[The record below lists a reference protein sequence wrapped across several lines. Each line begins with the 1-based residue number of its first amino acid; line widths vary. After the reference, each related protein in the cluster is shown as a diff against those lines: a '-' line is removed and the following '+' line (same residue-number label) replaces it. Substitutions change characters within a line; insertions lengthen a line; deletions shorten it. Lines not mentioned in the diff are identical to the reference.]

1 MNVVLITTDQ
11 QKRDTVSAYGGSICA
26 TPNIDRIAQAG
37 IRFDRAYTQH
47 PYCQSSRATI
57 LTGLYAST
65 HGVWN
70 NGVDVPDSLVPQAIT
85 SRLRDVGWHT
95 GFTGK
100 GHFSTAL
107 TFQPTD
113 RPENV
118 AGSASYDPT
127 TWDGP
132 YMGFE
137 WNRLAILGHY
147 PATMMTPPQGMHYTA
162 HVFHD
167 GLDAG
172 RARTAL
178 MGPQAKTDPSVT
190 APETW
195 HAAVPYEFHPTHFTG
210 QSAVDYIDSR
220 AGEDTPFFFW
230 ASFADPHHPM
240 DPPAPFAGTYDPADV
255 TLAPMPDMAE
265 FDTKPTSHRA
275 WLEVEGAPPAFNPYW
290 NRMSEEQ
297 RRQMA
302 AAYYDK
308 VAAVDHEVGRIL
320 DALAAAGKAEDT
332 MVIFTTDHGEM
343 LGDHGMAFKGPF
355 HYEAL
360 LNVPLLVSGPGIPGG
375 EVRSGLVGTVDVA
388 PTVADL
394 ADAAHGRDEG
404 RSLCPDLLDGA
415 DRTQDWA
422 LVENDHEQGPWKEYL
437 RTIVTERAKLTL
449 PVDVSLPENFGPPN
463 GLGELYLLDE
473 DPGETANR
481 WDDPACGALKD
492 DLLALLHSHTRIPAH
507 HEPLIGFA

>member
-190 APETW
+190 APEPR
-195 HAAVPYEFHPTHFTG
+195 HAAV
-210 QSAVDYIDSR
+210 
-220 AGEDTPFFFW
+220 
-230 ASFADPHHPM
+230 AD
-240 DPPAPFAGTYDPADV
+240 
-255 TLAPMPDMAE
+255 E
-265 FDTKPTSHRA
+265 
-275 WLEVEGAPPAFNPYW
+275 
-290 NRMSEEQ
+290 
-297 RRQMA
+297 MA
-302 AAYYDK
+302 AA
-308 VAAVDHEVGRIL
+308 H
-320 DALAAAGKAEDT
+320 
-332 MVIFTTDHGEM
+332 
-343 LGDHGMAFKGPF
+343 
-355 HYEAL
+355 
-360 LNVPLLVSGPGIPGG
+360 PLLRYRTGPGPLGSAAIFDGPPPAHVQALG
-375 EVRSGLVGTVDVA
+375 RRMRPSLVDLFVA
-388 PTVADL
+388 LTRKPEL
-394 ADAAHGRDEG
+394 
-404 RSLCPDLLDGA
+404 
-415 DRTQDWA
+415 DRTQ
-422 LVENDHEQGPWKEYL
+422 
-437 RTIVTERAKLTL
+437 
-449 PVDVSLPENFGPPN
+449 F
-463 GLGELYLLDE
+463 
-473 DPGETANR
+473 
-481 WDDPACGALKD
+481 
-492 DLLALLHSHTRIPAH
+492 
-507 HEPLIGFA
+507 